1 MMSNLIGFAK
11 IAVGVLVLA
20 LSGLPSAYAADCADI
35 TNLKIN
41 ETNLLSAAT
50 VAAKAPLPEYCRVL
64 GYVRPAINFE
74 IRLPTKDWNGK
85 FLMAGCGGFCG
96 VLDSDNMTFTNG
108 ANVGLMRNY
117 ATLSMDSGHWGASVA
132 DGRWAYNNLVGK
144 FDWGQRAVTT
154 TARVGKAVIE
164 VYYGKRPSKSYF
176 NGCSTGGRMAH
187 MEAWK
192 YPEDFDG
199 IISGA
204 PAVDY
209 TGLVATFFA
218 WVTQANTAADGKP
231 ILAQSKVKLVEAAV
245 NKACADPD
253 GVVPDPR
260 KCSFKP
266 ESLRCQANDAGDCLT
281 PAEIAVLQKWYD
293 GPKNSK
299 GEQLYPGG
307 VPLGS
312 EAYWPLWLT
321 GLPTGQHPLV
331 PAFGTD
337 FVRYMAFEPDAG
349 PDYSL
354 LKFDFDADPP
364 RLKTMAEMYNS
375 TNPDLSKFKARGG
388 KMLMYQGWADPIV
401 TPTNTVDYYEAVE
414 SKFGGREATQS
425 FLRLFMLPGVDH
437 CGIQTGPGVDQR
449 GYDPLTALEQWAEH
463 DVPPATLLTS
473 KRDKDGNALWSRPVC
488 PYPQVASFQGSGDRN
503 DPARYTCAPR

>member
-1 MMSNLIGFAK
+1 MMSNLVRLAGAAGA
-11 IAVGVLVLA
+11 AVVLA
-20 LSGLPSAYAADCADI
+20 LAGAPAAQAADCADVA
-35 TNLKIN
+35 NVKIN
-41 ETNLLSAAT
+41 ETNLLSAT
-50 VAAKAPLPEYCRVL
+50 IVAAKTPLPEYCRVL

-74 IRLPTKDWNGK
+74 IRLPTKNWNGK

-96 VLDSDNMTFTNG
+96 TVDSDNMTLTNG
-108 ANVGLMRNY
+108 SNIGLMRNY
-117 ATLSMDSGHWGASVA
+117 ATVSMDSGHWGASLA
-132 DGRWAYNNLVGK
+132 DGRWAYDNLVGK
-144 FDWGQRAVTT
+144 FDWGQRAVTAT
-154 TARVGKAVIE
+154 SRVAKAIIE
-164 VYYGKRPSKSYF
+164 SYYSKPPLKSYF

-209 TGLVATFFA
+209 PGLVATFFA
-218 WVTQANTAADGKP
+218 WVTQANTGPDGRP
-231 ILAQSKVKLVEAAV
+231 ILARSKVKLVEAAV
-245 NKACADPD
+245 NKACADQD
-253 GVVPDPR
+253 GVVQDPR
-260 KCSFKP
+260 KCPFKP
-266 ESLRCQANDAGDCLT
+266 ASLQCQANGADDCLT
-281 PAEIAVLQKWYD
+281 PAEVTVLQKWY
-293 GPKNSK
+293 GGAKNSK

-321 GLPTGQHPLV
+321 GEGALI
-331 PAFGTD
+331 PAFGND
-337 FVRYMAFEPDAG
+337 FVRYMAFEPDPG
-349 PDYSL
+349 PSYNL

-388 KMLMYQGWADPIV
+388 KMLMYQGWADAIV
-401 TPTNTVDYYEAVE
+401 TPALTVDYYEAVE
-414 SKFGGREATQS
+414 SKSGGREATQS

-437 CGIQTGPGVDQR
+437 CGIQPGPGADQR
-449 GYDPLTALEQWAEH
+449 GYDPLTALEQWVEH
-463 DVPPATLLTS
+463 DVPPAMLLTT

-488 PYPQVASFQGSGDRN
+488 PHPQVARFQGSGDRN
-503 DPARYTCAPR
+503 DSGSYSCGEP